1 MLKRCVMAFTA
12 ALVFSTGHAAPLS
25 AESLEECKGISKI
38 ARSLMKLR
46 QDGVPMS
53 ELMEF
58 ATAEKY
64 PYYLQ
69 GLFQIL
75 VELAFERPQY
85 ATEEARS
92 RSVSEFDAFAYKG
105 CLKNIKEGTAA
116 SE

>member
-1 MLKRCVMAFTA
+1 
-12 ALVFSTGHAAPLS
+12 
-25 AESLEECKGISKI
+25 
-38 ARSLMKLR
+38 
-46 QDGVPMS
+46 MS

-58 ATAEKY
+58 ATAEKD
-64 PYYLQ
+64 PYLQ

-105 CLKNIKEGTAA
+105 CLKNLKEGTAA